1 MGGYRI
7 MTRRAYRKSRTRKV
21 RKLSHFAV
29 DFAFRDST
37 DPCRQNFPSACNR
50 GFPARLLRD

>member
-1 MGGYRI
+1 MGGCRI

-29 DFAFRDST
+29 DFSFRDSNG
-37 DPCRQNFPSACNR
+37 PLSAEFSKRLRQRVEGTPLA
-50 GFPARLLRD
+50 